1 MGRQCHVSR
10 RIQSLTDATR
20 SRSHHLLVR
29 LLRQAKRDGA
39 PLATF
44 GILQQRASSR
54 LMRHLSYDAAVEL
67 GCVAR

>member
-1 MGRQCHVSR
+1 MEP
-10 RIQSLTDATR
+10 T
-20 SRSHHLLVR
+20 
-29 LLRQAKRDGA
+29 
-39 PLATF
+39 LATF